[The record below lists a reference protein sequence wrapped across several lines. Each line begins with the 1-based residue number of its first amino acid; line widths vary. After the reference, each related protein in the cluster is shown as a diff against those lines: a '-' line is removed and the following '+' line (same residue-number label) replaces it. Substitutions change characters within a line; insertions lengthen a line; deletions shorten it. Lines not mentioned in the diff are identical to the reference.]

1 MSEDRWLRVAE
12 ICCGAE
18 RRRSVFEPLIA
29 DWLRQWR
36 ESRGLRRAWVMASGV
51 AAFVRSL
58 VACFDA
64 IQLAHS
70 KPTMAPVLTLVVFT
84 FAAVAVQSLPFHYT
98 WRPWQW
104 SEVEY
109 GWMPADFDGLWLVP
123 RYVGVAVVVAVLP
136 AAMLASASR
145 WPWRKWIT
153 GAIVSATL
161 LLTVNLW
168 LAPRSEL
175 IRIERRYASV
185 EHAAPRIS
193 RDMTSELRTQ
203 ARTLAA
209 MTGLVLLGTAAGRAR
224 AIAHAS
230 LSINALGVWWIF
242 GWMALALLSFWSVQ
256 LRIVLG
262 TRAALLLWLPQLTLV
277 FVGAAALWLQR
288 SRVLRV

>member
-1 MSEDRWLRVAE
+1 MSEDRWLRVAA

-18 RRRSVFEPLIA
+18 RRLSVFEPLVA
-29 DWLRQWR
+29 DWQRQWR
-36 ESRGLRRAWVMASGV
+36 ESRGLRCAWVMASGV

-104 SEVEY
+104 SELEIL
-109 GWMPADFDGLWLVP
+109 PLPPDFDGLWLVP
-123 RYVGVAVVVAVLP
+123 RYVGVAVMVAVLP
-136 AAMLASASR
+136 VAMLASASR

-153 GAIVSATL
+153 PAA
-161 LLTVNLW
+161 
-168 LAPRSEL
+168 APRS
-175 IRIERRYASV
+175 
-185 EHAAPRIS
+185 
-193 RDMTSELRTQ
+193 M
-203 ARTLAA
+203 
-209 MTGLVLLGTAAGRAR
+209 
-224 AIAHAS
+224 
-230 LSINALGVWWIF
+230 SINALGVWWIF
-242 GWMALALLSFWSVQ
+242 GWIALALLSFWSVQ

-277 FVGAAALWLQR
+277 FVGAAALSIQR
-288 SRVLRV
+288 SRALRV